1 MQVKKQNNYNY
12 LSIAPNS
19 ILDIITDYFYMISV
33 NTKLFRNAMKFVN
46 WMKNEVCLWFY
57 SKFYSHR

>member
-19 ILDIITDYFYMISV
+19 ILDIIMDYFYMISV

-46 WMKNEVCLWFY
+46 
-57 SKFYSHR
+57 